1 MNFTDHLAG
10 LDLAIEVHLCDDA
23 LYLVEGVAPLPVR
36 LQLDLPQAADRL
48 QAMSFVRSRPVITI
62 ARAAVPGLRED
73 HRFQM
78 VLAGGV
84 LGDIWQVAEAPTA
97 EGDGRWWVVEV
108 VPG

>member
-1 MNFTDHLAG
+1 MNFSDHLAG
-10 LDLAIEVHLCDDA
+10 LDLAIEDHLCDDA

-36 LQLDLPQAADRL
+36 LQLDQPDSADRL
-48 QAMSFVRSRPVITI
+48 QVMGFVRSRPVITI
-62 ARAAVPGLRED
+62 LKAAVPGLRED

-97 EGDGRWWVVEV
+97 PGDGRWWVVEV
-108 VPG
+108 MPG